1 MTEEA
6 KPIVH
11 NVVPFGKYRGQPIEV
26 LRQDQDY
33 LNWLAAQ
40 DWFRKQYAAL
50 YAMLVAEPTET
61 PEHNKYQALF
71 LNKRFAAA
79 VFDTIYSGQTGKG
92 PNLVAFET
100 RVQLRDPTGRSYY
113 SGKQSGTADVQL
125 TASRMRGCL
134 RIEIKPVMGDDY
146 PAVLRQMQTS
156 CCNVLYLVT
165 YTGEGATLEEVKE
178 IFRASDID
186 ILLHN
191 DFRVAQSQLLD

>member
-61 PEHNKYQALF
+61 PPIEQ
-71 LNKRFAAA
+71 RDVFAGLRLGR
-79 VFDTIYSGQTGKG
+79 VRSFDSP
-92 PNLVAFET
+92 PNLLFVRA
-100 RVQLRDPTGRSYY
+100 LRR
-113 SGKQSGTADVQL
+113 L
-125 TASRMRGCL
+125 
-134 RIEIKPVMGDDY
+134 
-146 PAVLRQMQTS
+146 
-156 CCNVLYLVT
+156 
-165 YTGEGATLEEVKE
+165 
-178 IFRASDID
+178 
-186 ILLHN
+186 
-191 DFRVAQSQLLD
+191 